1 MPIFPSLQKSQSS
14 AIFVRKNKFVFK
26 IYYINVYIHSFAVS
40 CFFYW
45 LFRCEYTIL
54 RFNLRTSI
62 HHCMFLTVVMFSN
75 RLIPH
80 LFSKKIHASTLKKSL
95 LSLFP
100 YFHFCIFNIK
110 TMHITWLESVIGIS
124 KDLFHFNLRY
134 KFLLNYFPLTSLATA
149 SYGLTSQFLLTAT
162 ICHLNHRL
170 YVCRYYY
177 RNTFYQPRCCHVNTI
192 RQSYVVLLHFFFVV

>member
-1 MPIFPSLQKSQSS
+1 
-14 AIFVRKNKFVFK
+14 
-26 IYYINVYIHSFAVS
+26 
-40 CFFYW
+40 
-45 LFRCEYTIL
+45 
-54 RFNLRTSI
+54 
-62 HHCMFLTVVMFSN
+62 MFSN

-170 YVCRYYY
+170 YMARLDMQNVFAIFLFTET
-177 RNTFYQPRCCHVNTI
+177 NPQPFPCLSLLRE
-192 RQSYVVLLHFFFVV
+192 YVYLLSLTRTMSG

>member
-1 MPIFPSLQKSQSS
+1 
-14 AIFVRKNKFVFK
+14 
-26 IYYINVYIHSFAVS
+26 
-40 CFFYW
+40 
-45 LFRCEYTIL
+45 
-54 RFNLRTSI
+54 
-62 HHCMFLTVVMFSN
+62 MFLTVVMFSN

-170 YVCRYYY
+170 NGIPFVPQKL
-177 RNTFYQPRCCHVNTI
+177 RNFPAILEHRKIQTNP
-192 RQSYVVLLHFFFVV
+192 L